1 MEKQGSELAR
11 AVRGLRRLAEGGEA
25 GVPSGFELVTRRG
38 LEDLTRQVERLDA
51 KLNGLLIAVAGAI
64 LIDLLRPG

>member
-1 MEKQGSELAR
+1 MEKGPSELAR
-11 AVRGLRRLAEGGEA
+11 AVRGLRGSVRA
-25 GVPSGFELVTRRG
+25 GDEEVPSGFELVTRRG